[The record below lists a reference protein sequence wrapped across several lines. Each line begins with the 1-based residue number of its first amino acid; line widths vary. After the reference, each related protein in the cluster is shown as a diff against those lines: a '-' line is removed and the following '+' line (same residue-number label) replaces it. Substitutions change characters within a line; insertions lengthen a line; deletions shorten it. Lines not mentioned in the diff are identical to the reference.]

1 MTTAAR
7 GPATRVQPSAFGCI
21 TVPFLLIALI
31 PLGWGARN
39 QWSNGAL
46 IRTGEVVDGRVIEL
60 RHQEGNTSAST
71 RRGSTV
77 APVVTFTTRA
87 GQARQM
93 TGSVNRSPAP
103 WSVGDVVKVVYDP
116 ARPERVDLQSELDS
130 WMLWFAIWGVV
141 GVIPLAIALAPVV
154 QFLRQGPAEPSAG

>member
-1 MTTAAR
+1 MTTAAS

-46 IRTGEVVDGRVIEL
+46 IRSGDVVDGRVIEL
-60 RHQEGNTSAST
+60 RHREGNTSAST

-77 APVVTFTTRA
+77 APVV
-87 GQARQM
+87 
-93 TGSVNRSPAP
+93 
-103 WSVGDVVKVVYDP
+103 
-116 ARPERVDLQSELDS
+116 L
-130 WMLWFAIWGVV
+130 
-141 GVIPLAIALAPVV
+141 
-154 QFLRQGPAEPSAG
+154 FLRQGTAEPSAS